1 MNVEASTAN
10 KIVYHRLTETAFI
23 NSFIFFYHA
32 LINNKLFA
40 LNMNLYLQCG
50 TVKLCLKKITT
61 NSMMN

>member
-1 MNVEASTAN
+1 MSRQALPT
-10 KIVYHRLTETAFI
+10 KVYTSSNRNGIHKF
-23 NSFIFFYHA
+23 FYFFYHA

>member
-10 KIVYHRLTETAFI
+10 KIVYMSNKKMAFI
-23 NSFIFFYHA
+23 NSFIVFHA

-50 TVKLCLKKITT
+50 TLKLCFFF
-61 NSMMN
+61 